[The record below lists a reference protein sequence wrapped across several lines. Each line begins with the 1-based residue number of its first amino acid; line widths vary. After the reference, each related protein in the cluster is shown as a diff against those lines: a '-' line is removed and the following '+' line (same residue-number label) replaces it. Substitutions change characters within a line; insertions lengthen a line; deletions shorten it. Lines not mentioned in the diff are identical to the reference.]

1 MNLSPSA
8 GRTLVL
14 ILALCGCV
22 ACAGASGP
30 KVPAESKP
38 TTPLEMLRLRAPGVQ
53 WDAASQQK
61 ADFDQ
66 DGQQDA
72 AFLGFR
78 KDKAVVG
85 IVQGPMTSRRRIST
99 LEFGWKSGGQDELCS
114 KEVGIDLE
122 RLEELESPEE
132 VPVQGIGVN
141 LHDDRCDAFHIY
153 WDPVNHRFDW
163 WRL

>member
-1 MNLSPSA
+1 MNLSPNA

-14 ILALCGCV
+14 ILSLCGCV
-22 ACAGASGP
+22 ACTGARGP
-30 KVPAESKP
+30 QTPPESKP
-38 TTPLEMLRLRAPGVQ
+38 RTALEMLRDRAPGVQ

-66 DGQQDA
+66 DGNQDA

-85 IVQGPMTSRRRIST
+85 LVQGPMTSRRRISI
-99 LEFGWKSGGQDELCS
+99 LEFNRGGGGQDDLCS
-114 KEVGIDLE
+114 DEVGIDLE

-132 VPVQGIGVN
+132 VPVKGIGVN

-153 WDPVNHRFDW
+153 WDPAKQRFDW

>member
-14 ILALCGCV
+14 ILSLCGCM
-22 ACAGASGP
+22 ACTGARDP
-30 KVPAESKP
+30 KTPASEP
-38 TTPLEMLRLRAPGVQ
+38 RTALEMLRDRASGVQ
-53 WDAASQQK
+53 WDAASQRK

-85 IVQGPMTSRRRIST
+85 IVQGPMTSRRRISL
-99 LEFGWKSGGQDELCS
+99 LEFDRGGGGQDDLCS
-114 KEVGIDLE
+114 EKVGIDLE

-132 VPVQGIGVN
+132 VPVKGIGVN

-153 WDPVNHRFDW
+153 WDPVNRRFDW

>member
-1 MNLSPSA
+1 MNLSPSS

-22 ACAGASGP
+22 ACAGSGDP
-30 KVPAESKP
+30 KTPAESKP
-38 TTPLEMLRLRAPGVQ
+38 KTALEMLRLRAPGVQ

-72 AFLGFR
+72 AFLGFL

-99 LEFGWKSGGQDELCS
+99 LEFHWGGGGQGDLCS

-132 VPVQGIGVN
+132 VPVKGIGVN

-153 WDPVNHRFDW
+153 WDPVKQRFDW